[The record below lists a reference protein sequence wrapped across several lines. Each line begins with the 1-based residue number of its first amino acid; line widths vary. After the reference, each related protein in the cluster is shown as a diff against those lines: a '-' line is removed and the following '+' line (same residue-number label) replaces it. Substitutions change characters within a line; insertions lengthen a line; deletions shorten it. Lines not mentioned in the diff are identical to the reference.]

1 VVKAKRCHIWST
13 RQSYA
18 NRNTPTDKPHLQLWE
33 HYSRCVLL
41 CRSEVEAQVKQIPQS
56 SEGVPIPAKCN
67 YEAIY
72 AAAEVK
78 GAPHPQAAKD
88 WLQFLK
94 SPAAL
99 KVFEFY
105 GFKPYEGER

>member
-1 VVKAKRCHIWST
+1 
-13 RQSYA
+13 
-18 NRNTPTDKPHLQLWE
+18 
-33 HYSRCVLL
+33 
-41 CRSEVEAQVKQIPQS
+41 
-56 SEGVPIPAKCN
+56 VPIPAKCN

-105 GFKPYEGER
+105 GFKPYEGKR